1 MFRILFGWALRGA
14 VILAAAFVL
23 IYLGDVAAYKL
34 RGSPQ
39 SKVTV
44 NQYLSIPLK
53 GNKEEYDYEGTFD
66 EPCAMAVFAQGGLSP
81 CWQLRRNPNQGIKN

>member
-1 MFRILFGWALRGA
+1 LLRILIRWALLGA
-14 VILAAAFVL
+14 LMLAGAFVVV
-23 IYLGDVAAYKL
+23 YMGDLLVYKV

-53 GNKEEYDYEGTFD
+53 GNKMEYDYEGTFD
-66 EPCAMAVFAQGGLSP
+66 EPCASAVFAQGGLSP
-81 CWQLRRNPNQGIKN
+81 CWQLRRHPNQGISN